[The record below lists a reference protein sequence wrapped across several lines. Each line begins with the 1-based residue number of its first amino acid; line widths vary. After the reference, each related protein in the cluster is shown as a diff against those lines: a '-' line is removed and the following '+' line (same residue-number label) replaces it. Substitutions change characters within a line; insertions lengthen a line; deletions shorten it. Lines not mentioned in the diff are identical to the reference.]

1 MKIKIHS
8 LSSEWPYDKSAIAY
22 AHLEPI
28 VDALIEDGNQLI
40 NTKFYTTR
48 DGWRCDLEKPINF
61 ELLKEKFEFPK
72 SIELLEEKDAI
83 VCRNSWIEIRGN
95 VSNEN

>member
-8 LSSEWPYDKSAIAY
+8 FSSEWPYEEHAIAY

-28 VDALIEDGNQLI
+28 VDALIGDGNEVTI
-40 NTKFYTTR
+40 NTKFYMTR
-48 DGWRCDLEKPINF
+48 DGWRCDLKKPINF
-61 ELLKEKFEFPK
+61 VLLREKFEFPK

-83 VCRNSWIEIRGN
+83 VCRNSWIEISGN
-95 VSNEN
+95 VKQ